1 MRQCRR
7 TDRPANLAR
16 GHANISTTQIYAHLD
31 FQHLARVH
39 DTAHPRA
46 RRKNAKIKKDADKS
60 GLTRIEQKE
69 IRDRASSGGGTNFAL
84 SAFIRVNP
92 RNLRQNP
99 ALPREVAGVQP
110 LPYHLQ
116 LTDEDSR

>member
-39 DTAHPRA
+39 DAAHPRA

-84 SAFIRVNP
+84 SASIRVIRAKILLFLEKSQASN
-92 RNLRQNP
+92 RCRTICN
-99 ALPREVAGVQP
+99 
-110 LPYHLQ
+110 
-116 LTDEDSR
+116 

>member
-39 DTAHPRA
+39 DAAHPRA

-69 IRDRASSGGGTNFAL
+69 IRDKSEFWRRNQFC
-84 SAFIRVNP
+84 FIRLYP
-92 RNLRQNP
+92 RKS
-99 ALPREVAGVQP
+99 A
-110 LPYHLQ
+110 
-116 LTDEDSR
+116 